1 MPSNHILI
9 NNAIEYSIPDSK
21 MENFLLWLDENG
33 YPTNT
38 GIKKETD
45 EIIPEPE
52 AISCSQS
59 QS

>member
-21 MENFLLWLDENG
+21 MGNFLLWLDKNG

-45 EIIPEPE
+45 KIIPKV
-52 AISCSQS
+52 ISCSQS